1 MTEET
6 LSLQK
11 SKERLEDISKQL
23 REQRV
28 SIDEILPLIEEAVK
42 IYDNT
47 SLRLSEMEKALEE
60 KLGNRESKD

>member
-6 LSLQK
+6 ISLQK

-47 SLRLSEMEKALEE
+47 SERLTAMEKALEE

>member
-6 LSLQK
+6 ISLQK
-11 SKERLEDISKQL
+11 SKERLEEISKQL
-23 REQRV
+23 REQKV

-47 SLRLSEMEKALEE
+47 SVRLTAMEKALEE